1 MVSRR
6 VSAVL
11 SHEARD
17 PSFETP
23 ASQAPQAEEEQVGR
37 NMATASIAVSET
49 PLVLYVLRRAD
60 DALILGHRLSE
71 WCGYAP
77 MLEEDMALANMGL
90 DLLGQA
96 RELYSYAA
104 TIEGRDNDEDKFAYL
119 RDVRQYRN
127 LLLVEQPN
135 GDFAHTMVRQFL
147 YAAFADLYWRAMINS
162 SDASLAAIAAK
173 SEKESAYHLRHSSE
187 WMVRL
192 GDGTEESHRRAQA
205 AIDDL
210 WAFTG
215 EMFEVDHNERVLID
229 AGIAVDPVG
238 LHPHW
243 SKTVSAVMSEATL
256 ELPNS
261 EWMQKGG
268 RSGRHSEHLGHLLSE
283 LQSMQRTFPGVTW

>member
-1 MVSRR
+1 
-6 VSAVL
+6 
-11 SHEARD
+11 
-17 PSFETP
+17 
-23 ASQAPQAEEEQVGR
+23 
-37 NMATASIAVSET
+37 MAAGSIQVSET
-49 PLVLYVLRRAD
+49 PLALYTLRRAD

-71 WCGYAP
+71 WCGHAP

-104 TIEGRDNDEDKFAYL
+104 KAEGKDNDEDKFAYL

-127 LLLVEQPN
+127 LLLLEQPN
-135 GDFAHTMVRQFL
+135 GDFAHTMVRQFF
-147 YAAFADLYWRAMINS
+147 YAAFADLYWRAMMRS
-162 SDASLAAIAAK
+162 SDATLAAIAAK

-187 WMVRL
+187 WILRL
-192 GDGTEESHRRAQA
+192 GDGTEESHARAQV

-215 EMFEVDHNERVLID
+215 EMFEVDDSERGLIE
-229 AGIAVDPVG
+229 AGVAIDPAT
-238 LHPHW
+238 LHPQW
-243 SKTVSAVMSEATL
+243 LSTVSDIVGEATL
-256 ELPNS
+256 ALPKRN
-261 EWMQKGG
+261 WMQQGG